1 MIRRPFVPFALV
13 ASLCVALAG
22 CTTETTS
29 PSPDASTGSS
39 SSSTSTPTEQPKVD
53 PLVPYSPASTPLDA
67 TTNGFVTETLTL
79 PSGDGGTM
87 LVTVDGTAIDTEY
100 VEDRRSMSVWV
111 TLENPTDRTWIGVPA
126 AFATIT
132 DEAENVFEPVDP
144 TAADLHPTPERYGAS
159 NLDLHRSRTVGP
171 GGSLQ
176 GVIVFRPTGGNRAIT
191 ISISLNGGGVWGTWI
206 TTMGPF

>member
-1 MIRRPFVPFALV
+1 MVRRPSVPFVLA
-13 ASLCVALAG
+13 ASLCIALAG

-29 PSPDASTGSS
+29 PSPDATAGTSS
-39 SSSTSTPTEQPKVD
+39 SSGSTPTDRPTVD
-53 PLVPYSPASTPLDA
+53 PLVPYSPAPTPLDA

-87 LVTVDGTAIDTEY
+87 LVTVDGTAIDTRY
-100 VEDRRSMSVWV
+100 VEGHRSMSVWV
-111 TLENPTDRTWIGVPA
+111 TLENPTERSWTGVPA
-126 AFATIT
+126 AFASIT

-144 TAADLHPTPERYGAS
+144 TAADLHPKPERYGAS
-159 NLDLHRSRTVGP
+159 NLDLHGSRTIEP
-171 GGSLQ
+171 GESLQ